1 MPNPQILVVE
11 DEAIV
16 AREIQN
22 TLKSFGYD
30 VPALASTA
38 NQAIEE
44 ARENHPDLVLM
55 DIRLKGGTD
64 GITAAEQIRAR
75 FDIPIIYL
83 TAYADEKTLRRAK
96 ITEPFGYILKPFGRR
111 EIHSNIEMAL
121 HKHNI
126 EKKLRDS
133 QRWLAATLESIGD
146 AIIACDTKGRIV
158 FVNPVAEEL
167 MNSKHKDVL
176 GKPLSEVL
184 NVTSEETHK
193 VIEGLAARAIRE
205 GVVVSLENYT
215 LMTSDGAKTS
225 IDDSIAP
232 IKDDNGKIAGVV
244 IVFRD
249 ATERKKAENNL
260 LEYQA
265 KLKSLASVSTIIE
278 ERERRYIA
286 AELHDQIGQA
296 LVVSK
301 MKLEVMRESASS
313 RDLRRTLGE
322 ICNMLGQAIR
332 DTRSLMFEL
341 SPPVLN
347 ELGLEMAVAEWLDE
361 EIQEKHGIKSEFEDD
376 GQPKP
381 LDDDLR
387 ALLFRNV
394 QELLLNV
401 VKHAHANKVKVS
413 IHRIGSRICVSVED
427 DGIGFDPGKVV
438 EAKARAEEGFGLFG
452 IRERLEDLGGHFE
465 IDSVPGHGAN
475 ITLMAPLK
483 QEKTNVG
490 EKL

>member
-1 MPNPQILVVE
+1 MSNEQILVVE

-22 TLKSFGYD
+22 TLKSFGYA
-30 VPALASTA
+30 VPTVASTA
-38 NQAIEE
+38 NE
-44 ARENHPDLVLM
+44 AVQEAAETHPDLVLM

-75 FDIPIIYL
+75 FDIPIVYV
-83 TAYADEKTLRRAK
+83 TAYADEETLRRAK
-96 ITEPFGYILKPFGRR
+96 ITEPYGYILKPFGRK

-121 HKHNI
+121 HKHNM
-126 EKKLRDS
+126 EKKLRQS
-133 QRWLAATLESIGD
+133 ERWLAATLESIGD
-146 AIIACDTKGRIV
+146 AVIACDLKGRIA
-158 FVNPVAEEL
+158 FMNPVAEAL
-167 MNSKHKDVL
+167 MRCKNKDVI
-176 GKPLSEVL
+176 GKPLSKVL

-193 VIEGLAARAIRE
+193 VIEGLAAKAIRE
-205 GVVVSLENYT
+205 GVVVSLENHN
-215 LMTSDGAKTS
+215 LMTRNGAKTP

-232 IKDDNGKIAGVV
+232 IKDDNGNITGVV
-244 IVFRD
+244 LVFRD
-249 ATERKKAENNL
+249 ATDRKKAENNL

-265 KLKSLASVSTIIE
+265 KLKSLASVLTIIE

-286 AELHDQIGQA
+286 AELHDQIAQS

-301 MKLEVMRESASS
+301 MELEMLRESASS
-313 RDLRRTLGE
+313 GELRRTLGK
-322 ICNMLGQAIR
+322 ICNTLGQAIQ

-341 SPPVLN
+341 SSPVLN
-347 ELGLEMAVAEWLDE
+347 ELGLETAVAEWLDE
-361 EIQEKHGIKSEFEDD
+361 EIQEKHGIKSQFEDD

-387 ALLFRNV
+387 ALMFRNV
-394 QELLLNV
+394 RELLLNV
-401 VKHAHANKVKVS
+401 VKHAHAHKVKVS
-413 IHRIGSRICVSVED
+413 IRRVGNQICVSVED

-438 EAKARAEEGFGLFG
+438 ATEARAGGGFGLFG
-452 IRERLEDLGGHFE
+452 IQERLEILGGHIE

-483 QEKTNVG
+483 QEN
-490 EKL
+490 EKDRGQE

>member
-1 MPNPQILVVE
+1 MSNAQILVVE

-30 VPALASTA
+30 VPAVASTA

-44 ARENHPDLVLM
+44 AQENHPNLVLM

-64 GITAAEQIRAR
+64 GVTAAEQIRAR
-75 FDIPIIYL
+75 FRIPVVYV
-83 TAYADEKTLRRAK
+83 TAYADEETLQRAK
-96 ITEPFGYILKPFGRR
+96 ITEPYGYILKPFEDR
-111 EIHSNIEMAL
+111 ELHTNIEIAL
-121 HKHNI
+121 YKHNI

-133 QRWLAATLESIGD
+133 KRWLAATLESIGD
-146 AIIACDTKGRIV
+146 SVIACDTKGRIV
-158 FVNPVAEEL
+158 FMNPVAEAL
-167 MNSKHKDVL
+167 MRWKHKDVL
-176 GKPLSEVL
+176 GKPLRQVL
-184 NVTSEETHK
+184 KVVSEETHK
-193 VIEGLAARAIRE
+193 VVEDPAAKAIRD
-205 GVVVSLENYT
+205 GVVVSLENLILIT
-215 LMTSDGAKTS
+215 RDGAQTA

-232 IKDDNGKIAGVV
+232 IRNDKGKIAGVV
-244 IVFRD
+244 IVLRD
-249 ATERKKAENNL
+249 ATERKKAQNNL

-265 KLKSLASVSTIIE
+265 KLKSLASVLTIIE

-286 AELHDQIGQA
+286 KELHDQIGQS

-301 MKLEVMRESASS
+301 MKLEMMRESASS
-313 RDLRRTLGE
+313 GDLRKTLGE
-322 ICNMLGQAIR
+322 ICNTLGQAIQ

-341 SPPVLN
+341 SSPVLN
-347 ELGLEMAVAEWLDE
+347 ELGLETAVAEWLDE
-361 EIQEKHGIKSEFEDD
+361 EMQEKHGIKSEFEDD

-413 IHRIGSRICVSVED
+413 IHRVGSRICVSVED
-427 DGIGFDPGKVV
+427 DGIGFDPGKVAAA
-438 EAKARAEEGFGLFG
+438 EARTEGGFGLFG
-452 IRERLEDLGGHFE
+452 IRERLEGLGGHIE

-483 QEKTNVG
+483 QEN
-490 EKL
+490 EKDRGQE

>member
-1 MPNPQILVVE
+1 MSNAQILVVE

-16 AREIQN
+16 AREIQD
-22 TLKSFGYD
+22 TLKSFGYA
-30 VPALASTA
+30 VPAVASTA
-38 NQAIEE
+38 NE
-44 ARENHPDLVLM
+44 AVEKAAETHPDLVLM

-75 FDIPIIYL
+75 FDIPIVYV

-96 ITEPFGYILKPFGRR
+96 ITEPYGYILKPFGRR

-126 EKKLRDS
+126 EKKLRQS
-133 QRWLAATLESIGD
+133 ERWLAATLESIGD
-146 AIIACDTKGRIV
+146 AVIACDLKGRIV
-158 FVNPVAEEL
+158 FMNPVAEAL
-167 MNSKHKDVL
+167 MRCKNKDVF

-193 VIEGLAARAIRE
+193 VVEGPAAKAIRE
-205 GVVVSLENYT
+205 GAVVSLENYT
-215 LMTSDGAKTS
+215 LITSDGAKTP

-232 IKDDNGKIAGVV
+232 IRNDKGKIAGVV
-244 IVFRD
+244 LVFRD
-249 ATERKKAENNL
+249 AIERKKAEKNL

-265 KLKSLASVSTIIE
+265 KLKSLASVLTIIE

-286 AELHDQIGQA
+286 AELHDQIAQS

-301 MKLEVMRESASS
+301 MELEALRESASS
-313 RDLRRTLGE
+313 GELRRTLGK
-322 ICNMLGQAIR
+322 ICNTLGRAIQ

-347 ELGLEMAVAEWLDE
+347 ELGLETAVAEWLDE

-381 LDDDLR
+381 LDDVR

-413 IHRIGSRICVSVED
+413 IRRVGNQICVSIED
-427 DGIGFDPGKVV
+427 DGIGFESGKVV
-438 EAKARAEEGFGLFG
+438 ATEASGGGGFGLFG
-452 IRERLEDLGGHFE
+452 IQERLESLGGHIE

-475 ITLMAPLK
+475 ITLTAPLK
-483 QEKTNVG
+483 QEKTNAG
-490 EKL
+490 EEV

>member
-30 VPALASTA
+30 VPALASSA

-133 QRWLAATLESIGD
+133 QRWLAATLKSIGD
-146 AIIACDTKGRIV
+146 AVIACDTKGRIV

-176 GKPLSEVL
+176 GKPLRQVFK
-184 NVTSEETHK
+184 VVSEETHK
-193 VIEGLAARAIRE
+193 VIESLAAKAIRD
-205 GVVVSLENYT
+205 GVVVSLENHT
-215 LMTSDGAKTS
+215 LMTRNGAKTP
-225 IDDSIAP
+225 IDNSIAP
-232 IKDDNGKIAGVV
+232 IKNDNGKIADVV

-249 ATERKKAENNL
+249 ATERKKAENNI

-265 KLKSLASVSTIIE
+265 KLKSLALVSTIIE

-286 AELHDQIGQA
+286 AELHDQIAQS

-313 RDLRRTLGE
+313 RDLRKTWGE
-322 ICNMLGQAIR
+322 ICNTLGQAIQ

-347 ELGLEMAVAEWLDE
+347 ELGLETAVAEWLDE

-413 IHRIGSRICVSVED
+413 TQRVGSRICVSVED
-427 DGIGFDPGKVV
+427 DGIGFEPGKVV
-438 EAKARAEEGFGLFG
+438 EAEARAGGGFGLFG
-452 IRERLEDLGGHFE
+452 IRERLEGLGGHIE

-483 QEKTNVG
+483 QEKTNAG